1 MSLSRLTVRERFM
14 IAVLV
19 PCLLGGLLYFF
30 VMVPQRNAVVE
41 AVAELEDA
49 EARLAQGEATVAALP
64 GLRARRDALAAVAPN
79 LRKAV
84 ALDAETGEVLAQ
96 INGFCRTHGAELAQ
110 FSAMPPVT
118 VPDPKMTET
127 PPYFEMLVN
136 ASISGS
142 YSAVHQVIADLQS
155 WGRLLTIDH
164 LSLASDDLA
173 NLTVGI
179 SMRAFVF
186 PEGVD
191 E

>member
-1 MSLSRLTVRERFM
+1 M

-19 PCLLGGLLYFF
+19 PCLLGGLLYFL
-30 VMVPQRNAVVE
+30 VLVPQRNTVVE

-49 EARLAQGEATVAALP
+49 EARLAQGKAIVAALP
-64 GLRARRDALAAVAPN
+64 GLRARRDALAALAPN

-118 VPDPKMTET
+118 APDSKMKET

-164 LSLASDDLA
+164 LSLTSDDLA